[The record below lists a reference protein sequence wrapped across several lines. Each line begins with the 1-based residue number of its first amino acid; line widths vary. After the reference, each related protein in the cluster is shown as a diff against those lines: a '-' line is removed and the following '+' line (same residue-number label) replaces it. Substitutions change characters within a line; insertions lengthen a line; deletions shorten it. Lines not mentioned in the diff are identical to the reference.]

1 MPPCD
6 DGLDHIREENT
17 GILKRQL
24 QRGNNGNVKTKYLT
38 YTIEADDLK
47 AARARLLR
55 IETDIL
61 GYFKVMGAAA
71 RALNGKERLEVLH
84 GIMHP
89 EGERFHFDWKSRADK
104 CAAPP
109 GLSPFFR
116 WLPARSCRP

>member
-1 MPPCD
+1 MCIRDSRKTDREQLARSFEIPPCD
-6 DGLDHIREENT
+6 DGLDHIREEDA

-61 GYFKVMGAAA
+61 GYF
-71 RALNGKERLEVLH
+71 
-84 GIMHP
+84 
-89 EGERFHFDWKSRADK
+89 
-104 CAAPP
+104 
-109 GLSPFFR
+109 LS
-116 WLPARSCRP
+116 LIHI